1 MVGRIMRTIIVLA
14 ALWLLVTLTTLVFD
28 VLFAN
33 EIIGAITFTVFVVAG
48 YSLLVKLL
56 K

>member
-1 MVGRIMRTIIVLA
+1 MRTIIVLA
-14 ALWLLVTLTTLVFD
+14 AFWLLATITTLLVN

-33 EIIGAITFTVFVVAG
+33 EIIGAITFTGFVMTG
-48 YSLLVKLL
+48 YVYLVKLV